1 MHLLTKAGQHACC
14 QRPEKCAEKFGE
26 EAVEAIIEAAKGN
39 KTGLIKE
46 SADVIFHLFV
56 LLRSQDITLSEV
68 LDELTSRQFQSGLA
82 EKAARS
88 VKNKPLDLNAILCF
102 ILLRKEKF

>member
-1 MHLLTKAGQHACC
+1 MTLEELFDIVEERANASPDESWTARLLSKG
-14 QRPEKCAEKFGE
+14 PEKCAEKFGE

-68 LDELTSRQFQSGLA
+68 MDELTSRQFQSGLA

-88 VKNKPLDLNAILCF
+88 
-102 ILLRKEKF
+102 EKK

>member
-1 MHLLTKAGQHACC
+1 MTLEELFDIVEERANASPDESWTARLMSQD
-14 QRPEKCAEKFGE
+14 PEKCAEKFGE

-39 KTGLIKE
+39 KAGLIKE

-88 VKNKPLDLNAILCF
+88 VKK
-102 ILLRKEKF
+102 

>member
-1 MHLLTKAGQHACC
+1 MTLEELFDIVEERANASPDESWTARLLSQV
-14 QRPEKCAEKFGE
+14 PEKCAEKFGE
-26 EAVEAIIEAAKGN
+26 EAVEAILEAAKGN
-39 KTGLIKE
+39 KAGFIKE

-88 VKNKPLDLNAILCF
+88 VKK
-102 ILLRKEKF
+102 

>member
-1 MHLLTKAGQHACC
+1 MTLEELFDIVEERANASPDESWTARLLSKG
-14 QRPEKCAEKFGE
+14 PEKCAEKFGE

-88 VKNKPLDLNAILCF
+88 I
-102 ILLRKEKF
+102 

>member
-1 MHLLTKAGQHACC
+1 MTLEELFDIVEERANASPDESWTARLLSKG
-14 QRPEKCAEKFGE
+14 PEKCAEKFGE

-56 LLRSQDITLSEV
+56 LLRSHDIKLSEV
-68 LDELTSRQFQSGLA
+68 MDELTSRQFQSGLA

-88 VKNKPLDLNAILCF
+88 VKK
-102 ILLRKEKF
+102 

>member
-1 MHLLTKAGQHACC
+1 MTLEELFDIVEERANASPDESWTARLLSKG
-14 QRPEKCAEKFGE
+14 PEKCAEKFGE

-39 KTGLIKE
+39 KAGLIKE

-56 LLRSQDITLSEV
+56 LLRSQDITFSEV

-88 VKNKPLDLNAILCF
+88 VKK
-102 ILLRKEKF
+102 

>member
-1 MHLLTKAGQHACC
+1 MTLEELFNIVEERANASPDESWTARLLSKG
-14 QRPEKCAEKFGE
+14 PEKCAEKFGE

-56 LLRSQDITLSEV
+56 LLRSHDIKLSEV
-68 LDELTSRQFQSGLA
+68 MDELTSRQFQSGLA

-88 VKNKPLDLNAILCF
+88 VKK
-102 ILLRKEKF
+102 

>member
-1 MHLLTKAGQHACC
+1 MHLPTKAGQHACC
-14 QRPEKCAEKFGE
+14 HKAPKNAPKKFGE

-39 KTGLIKE
+39 KAGLIKE

-68 LDELTSRQFQSGLA
+68 LDELTSRQFSPDWQK
-82 EKAARS
+82 KAARS
-88 VKNKPLDLNAILCF
+88 VKK
-102 ILLRKEKF
+102 

>member
-1 MHLLTKAGQHACC
+1 MTLEELFDIVEERANASPDESWTARLLSQG
-14 QRPEKCAEKFGE
+14 PEKCAEKFGE

-39 KTGLIKE
+39 KTGLTKE

-56 LLRSQDITLSEV
+56 LLRSHNITLSEV
-68 LDELTSRQFQSGLA
+68 LDELTSRQVQSGLA

-88 VKNKPLDLNAILCF
+88 VKK
-102 ILLRKEKF
+102 

>member
-1 MHLLTKAGQHACC
+1 LLAKG
-14 QRPEKCAEKFGE
+14 PEKCAEKFGE
-26 EAVEAIIEAAKGN
+26 EAVEAIIEAAKGH

-56 LLRSQDITLSEV
+56 LLRSHDIKLSEV
-68 LDELTSRQFQSGLA
+68 MDELTSRQFQSGLA

-88 VKNKPLDLNAILCF
+88 
-102 ILLRKEKF
+102 EKK

>member
-1 MHLLTKAGQHACC
+1 MTLEELFDIVEERANASPDESWTARLLSKG
-14 QRPEKCAEKFGE
+14 PEKCAEKFGE

-56 LLRSQDITLSEV
+56 LLRSHDIKLSEV
-68 LDELTSRQFQSGLA
+68 MDELTSRQFQSGLA

-88 VKNKPLDLNAILCF
+88 
-102 ILLRKEKF
+102 EKK

>member
-1 MHLLTKAGQHACC
+1 MTLEELFDIVEERANASPDESWTARLLSKG
-14 QRPEKCAEKFGE
+14 PEKCAEKFGE
-26 EAVEAIIEAAKGN
+26 EAVEAIIEAAKGH

-68 LDELTSRQFQSGLA
+68 MDELTSRQFQSGLA

-88 VKNKPLDLNAILCF
+88 VKK
-102 ILLRKEKF
+102 

>member
-1 MHLLTKAGQHACC
+1 MTLEELFNIVEERANASPDESWTARLLSKG
-14 QRPEKCAEKFGE
+14 PEKCAEKFGE
-26 EAVEAIIEAAKGN
+26 EAVEAIIEAAKGH

-68 LDELTSRQFQSGLA
+68 MDELTSRQFQSGLA

-88 VKNKPLDLNAILCF
+88 
-102 ILLRKEKF
+102 EKK